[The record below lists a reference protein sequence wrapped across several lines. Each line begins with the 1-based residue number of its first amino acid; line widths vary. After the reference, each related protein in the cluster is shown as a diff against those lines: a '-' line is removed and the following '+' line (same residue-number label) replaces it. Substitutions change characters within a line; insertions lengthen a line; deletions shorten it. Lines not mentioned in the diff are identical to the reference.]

1 MNPSKEEKD
10 GKDDFAKGI
19 AYFWR
24 STNLEP
30 RIRSVALS
38 TGISKVALG
47 NSHTLL
53 LTFDSQLLSVGDNS
67 FGQLGLGDLK
77 PRREPAVIHYFRE
90 KRVLEI
96 SCGGQHSGVVCASNE
111 IFFWGDSSSGQ
122 CGIGDIKL
130 VNQPTRVQ
138 FERFNTRDTR
148 ETNPSTQQ
156 DKDKKTSEPVIIQI
170 ACGDSHSLAVST
182 DGEVWSWGTGCQL
195 GHGVEIDQV
204 TVPTQIEFLIGK
216 HVTSVACGAYHSLAV
231 IQGDLSYPTFML
243 SKGDEDLTSLTGKP
257 PKREKL
263 RKKQRKLSKRSSPK
277 HLITGKHESHRTLK
291 VDMITCSSNIAKPSV
306 TRTYL
311 SYEPVVTEKRAG
323 STSGVVAN
331 TCTVLN
337 LGQDQSK
344 EKLLNNEQSKL
355 KPLSSCGVHAGAVV
369 SGQDEGEVASHL
381 SIERSTNSN
390 DASLIVCE
398 STLQEARIDKS
409 VNIDS
414 EKTESFQ
421 TQSSTS
427 IETTES
433 NENSFSSNSP
443 DEYLSDVSPFSP
455 TSATSV
461 TYFASTDSDSEDSLS
476 KVCQDRKPKETVGA
490 VVSKNSSGF
499 YSAVGS
505 RLIRPDVNLSKLTSA
520 VVGSVTGMFTT
531 SLLGQISHCDPPR
544 AVMINTPCKQCGL
557 LGLCLCDAAGSKF
570 KLAGANTQVWSW
582 GRGGCG
588 QLGLGDTEDRFYPCC
603 VKELSDV
610 GVIKLAAGTFHSL
623 AQTVCSQVF
632 SWGDNSCG
640 QLGRKKSMALQPK
653 KIRVI
658 MELEVHVV
666 VRLLH

>member
-1 MNPSKEEKD
+1 MNPSKEEED

-38 TGISKVALG
+38 AGISKIALG

-77 PRREPAVIHYFRE
+77 PRREPTVIHYFRE

-96 SCGGQHSGVVCASNE
+96 CCGGQHSGVVCESNE

-130 VNQPTRVQ
+130 VNQPSRVK

-156 DKDKKTSEPVIIQI
+156 DKDKKTNEPVIRQI
-170 ACGDSHSLAVST
+170 ACGDSHSLALSI

-195 GHGVEIDQV
+195 GHGVQIDQV
-204 TVPTQIEFLIGK
+204 TIPTQIAFLIGK

-231 IQGDLSYPTFML
+231 IQGDLSYPTCTSMI
-243 SKGDEDLTSLTGKP
+243 SRGDEHLTSLSAKP

-263 RKKQRKLSKRSSPK
+263 RKKQRKLSKRSPSK
-277 HLITGKHESHRTLK
+277 HLITGKHESHGTIK
-291 VDMITCSSNIAKPSV
+291 VDMVTCSSNIEKPSV

-311 SYEPVVTEKRAG
+311 SYEPVVAEKRAG

-331 TCTVLN
+331 TCTALN
-337 LGQDQSK
+337 LGQDQS
-344 EKLLNNEQSKL
+344 EDKLLNNEQSKL
-355 KPLSSCGVHAGAVV
+355 KPLSSCGMHVGAVV
-369 SGQDEGEVASHL
+369 SGQDESEVASYL
-381 SIERSTNSN
+381 SIVESTNSN
-390 DASLIVCE
+390 DASLTV
-398 STLQEARIDKS
+398 SKSALQEAKIDKS

-421 TQSSTS
+421 TPSVTS

-433 NENSFSSNSP
+433 NENNFYSYSP
-443 DEYLSDVSPFSP
+443 DECLSDISPFSP

-461 TYFASTDSDSEDSLS
+461 TYFASTDSDSEDSFS

-490 VVSKNSSGF
+490 VVSKNSSSF
-499 YSAVGS
+499 YSVVGS

-531 SLLGQISHCDPPR
+531 SVPGQISHCDPPR

-570 KLAGANTQVWSW
+570 KQAGANTQVWSW

-588 QLGLGDTEDRFYPCC
+588 QLGLGDTDDR
-603 VKELSDV
+603 
-610 GVIKLAAGTFHSL
+610 
-623 AQTVCSQVF
+623 
-632 SWGDNSCG
+632 
-640 QLGRKKSMALQPK
+640 
-653 KIRVI
+653 
-658 MELEVHVV
+658 
-666 VRLLH
+666 

>member
-1 MNPSKEEKD
+1 MNQLKEEED

-38 TGISKVALG
+38 AGISKVALG

-77 PRREPAVIHYFRE
+77 PRREPTVVHYFRE

-96 SCGGQHSGVVCASNE
+96 CCGGQHSGVICASNE

-130 VNQPTRVQ
+130 VNQPSRVQ
-138 FERFNTRDTR
+138 FERFKARDTR

-156 DKDKKTSEPVIIQI
+156 DKDKKKNEPVIIQI
-170 ACGDSHSLAVST
+170 ACGDSHSLAVSI

-204 TVPTQIEFLIGK
+204 TIPTQIKFLIGK

-231 IQGDLSYPTFML
+231 IQGDLSTPTFML
-243 SKGDEDLTSLTGKP
+243 SRGDEDLTSLTANP
-257 PKREKL
+257 PKREKS
-263 RKKQRKLSKRSSPK
+263 RKKQRKLSKGSPQK
-277 HLITGKHESHRTLK
+277 HITGKHELHRTLK
-291 VDMITCSSNIAKPSV
+291 VDMVTCSSNIEKPSV

-311 SYEPVVTEKRAG
+311 SYEPVVTEKRAE
-323 STSGVVAN
+323 STSEVVAKA
-331 TCTVLN
+331 CTPLTY
-337 LGQDQSK
+337 GQDQSK
-344 EKLLNNEQSKL
+344 VKLLNNESKF
-355 KPLSSCGVHAGAVV
+355 KPSSSCGIHESAVV
-369 SGQDEGEVASHL
+369 SGHDEGEVASHL
-381 SIERSTNSN
+381 SIVERNNSS
-390 DASLIVCE
+390 DASLTVCK
-398 STLQEARIDKS
+398 SMLQEAKIDKS
-409 VNIDS
+409 VNKNS
-414 EKTESFQ
+414 EKTEYFQ
-421 TQSSTS
+421 TQSVSS
-427 IETTES
+427 IETTEL
-433 NENSFSSNSP
+433 NENNSYSYSP
-443 DEYLSDVSPFSP
+443 DDYFSEVPPLSP

-476 KVCQDRKPKETVGA
+476 KVCQDRKPKEAVGA

-499 YSAVGS
+499 YSAVSS

-520 VVGSVTGMFTT
+520 VVGSVTGMFMT
-531 SLLGQISHCDPPR
+531 SLPGQISHCDTSR
-544 AVMINTPCKQCGL
+544 SVMIRTPCEQCKL

-588 QLGLGDTEDRFYPCC
+588 QLGLGDTEDR
-603 VKELSDV
+603 
-610 GVIKLAAGTFHSL
+610 
-623 AQTVCSQVF
+623 
-632 SWGDNSCG
+632 
-640 QLGRKKSMALQPK
+640 
-653 KIRVI
+653 
-658 MELEVHVV
+658 
-666 VRLLH
+666 

>member
-1 MNPSKEEKD
+1 MNPSKEEED

-38 TGISKVALG
+38 AGISKVAFG

-77 PRREPAVIHYFRE
+77 PRREPTVIHYFRE

-96 SCGGQHSGVVCASNE
+96 CCGGQHSGVVCASNE

-130 VNQPTRVQ
+130 VNQPSRVH
-138 FERFNTRDTR
+138 FERFNNTRDTR

-156 DKDKKTSEPVIIQI
+156 DKDNTTSEPVIRQI
-170 ACGDSHSLAVST
+170 ACGDSHSLALSI

-204 TVPTQIEFLIGK
+204 TIPTQIAFLIGK

-231 IQGDLSYPTFML
+231 IQGDLSYPTSML
-243 SKGDEDLTSLTGKP
+243 SRGDEDLTSLSAKP

-263 RKKQRKLSKRSSPK
+263 RKKQRKLSKRSPSK
-277 HLITGKHESHRTLK
+277 HLITGKHESRRTLK
-291 VDMITCSSNIAKPSV
+291 VGMVTCSSNIEKPSV

-311 SYEPVVTEKRAG
+311 SYEPNVTEKRAG
-323 STSGVVAN
+323 STCGVVAN
-331 TCTVLN
+331 TCTALN

-355 KPLSSCGVHAGAVV
+355 KPLSSCGMYVGAVV

-381 SIERSTNSN
+381 SIVESTNSN
-390 DASLIVCE
+390 DASLTVCK
-398 STLQEARIDKS
+398 SALQEAKIDKS
-409 VNIDS
+409 VNVDS
-414 EKTESFQ
+414 ENTESFQ
-421 TQSSTS
+421 IPSVTS

-433 NENSFSSNSP
+433 NENNFYSYSP
-443 DEYLSDVSPFSP
+443 DEYLSDVISTFSP
-455 TSATSV
+455 TSAISV

-476 KVCQDRKPKETVGA
+476 KVSQDRKPKETVGA
-490 VVSKNSSGF
+490 VVNKNSSGF

-531 SLLGQISHCDPPR
+531 SVPGQISHCDPPR
-544 AVMINTPCKQCGL
+544 AAMTKTPCKQCGL

-588 QLGLGDTEDRFYPCC
+588 QLGLGDTEDR
-603 VKELSDV
+603 
-610 GVIKLAAGTFHSL
+610 
-623 AQTVCSQVF
+623 
-632 SWGDNSCG
+632 
-640 QLGRKKSMALQPK
+640 
-653 KIRVI
+653 
-658 MELEVHVV
+658 
-666 VRLLH
+666 

>member
-1 MNPSKEEKD
+1 MNPSKEEEA

-24 STNLEP
+24 STNLAP

-38 TGISKVALG
+38 AGISKVALG

-77 PRREPAVIHYFRE
+77 PRREPTVIHYFRE

-96 SCGGQHSGVVCASNE
+96 CCGGQHSGVVCASNE

-122 CGIGDIKL
+122 CGIGGIKL
-130 VNQPTRVQ
+130 VNQPSRVQ
-138 FERFNTRDTR
+138 FERFSARDIR

-156 DKDKKTSEPVIIQI
+156 DKDKKENEPVIIQI
-170 ACGDSHSLAVST
+170 ACGDSHSLALSI

-195 GHGVEIDQV
+195 GHGVEIDKV
-204 TVPTQIEFLIGK
+204 MSIPTQIEFLMGK

-231 IQGDLSYPTFML
+231 IQEDLPYPTFML
-243 SKGDEDLTSLTGKP
+243 SRGGEDITSLTVKP

-263 RKKQRKLSKRSSPK
+263 RKKQRKLSKGSPPK
-277 HLITGKHESHRTLK
+277 HLITGKHDLHKTLK
-291 VDMITCSSNIAKPSV
+291 VDMVTCSSKIEKPSV

-311 SYEPVVTEKRAG
+311 SYEPVVTEKRAE

-331 TCTVLN
+331 ICTPLV
-337 LGQDQSK
+337 LGQDESK
-344 EKLLNNEQSKL
+344 EKLLDDEKSKL
-355 KPLSSCGVHAGAVV
+355 KPLSSCGVHVSTVV
-369 SGQDEGEVASHL
+369 SGQHEGEVESHL
-381 SIERSTNSN
+381 SVVESTNSN
-390 DASLIVCE
+390 DASLTVCQ
-398 STLQEARIDKS
+398 STLQDAKVDKS

-414 EKTESFQ
+414 KKTESV
-421 TQSSTS
+421 QSQFVTS

-433 NENSFSSNSP
+433 NENNCYSYSP
-443 DEYLSDVSPFSP
+443 DEYLSEVSLLSP

-476 KVCQDRKPKETVGA
+476 KVCQDRKPKETLGG

-531 SLLGQISHCDPPR
+531 SVPGQISLRDPSR
-544 AVMINTPCKQCGL
+544 AVIIKTPCKQCEL

-588 QLGLGDTEDRFYPCC
+588 QLGLGDTEDR
-603 VKELSDV
+603 
-610 GVIKLAAGTFHSL
+610 
-623 AQTVCSQVF
+623 
-632 SWGDNSCG
+632 
-640 QLGRKKSMALQPK
+640 
-653 KIRVI
+653 
-658 MELEVHVV
+658 
-666 VRLLH
+666 

>member
-1 MNPSKEEKD
+1 MDPLKEEED
-10 GKDDFAKGI
+10 AKDDFAKGI

-38 TGISKVALG
+38 AGISKVALG

-77 PRREPAVIHYFRE
+77 PRREPTVIHYFRE

-96 SCGGQHSGVVCASNE
+96 CCGGQHSGVICSRNE

-130 VNQPTRVQ
+130 VNQPSRVQ

-148 ETNPSTQQ
+148 EINPSTQN
-156 DKDKKTSEPVIIQI
+156 EPVIIQI

-195 GHGVEIDQV
+195 GHGVEIEQV
-204 TVPTQIEFLIGK
+204 TIPTQIQFLIGK

-231 IQGDLSYPTFML
+231 IQEDRSYPTFML
-243 SKGDEDLTSLTGKP
+243 SRCDEDLTSLTANP

-263 RKKQRKLSKRSSPK
+263 RKKQKKLSKRSPQK
-277 HLITGKHESHRTLK
+277 HLITGKHRTLK
-291 VDMITCSSNIAKPSV
+291 VDMVTCSSNIEKPGV

-311 SYEPVVTEKRAG
+311 SYEPVVTEKRAE
-323 STSGVVAN
+323 STSEFVAN
-331 TCTVLN
+331 TGTPLT

-344 EKLLNNEQSKL
+344 GKLLNNEECEF
-355 KPLSSCGVHAGAVV
+355 KPSSSCGIHVSAVV
-369 SGQDEGEVASHL
+369 DKGQVASHL
-381 SIERSTNSN
+381 SIVESANSN
-390 DASLIVCE
+390 DASLTVCKDM
-398 STLQEARIDKS
+398 LQEAKIDKS
-409 VNIDS
+409 GNKNS

-421 TQSSTS
+421 KQSVTS

-433 NENSFSSNSP
+433 NENNSYSYSP
-443 DEYLSDVSPFSP
+443 DEYYSEVSPFSP
-455 TSATSV
+455 ASATSV
-461 TYFASTDSDSEDSLS
+461 TYFTSTDSDSEDSLS
-476 KVCQDRKPKETVGA
+476 KVCQDRKPKEAVSA
-490 VVSKNSSGF
+490 VVGKHSSGF
-499 YSAVGS
+499 YSAVSS

-531 SLLGQISHCDPPR
+531 SLPGQISHCDPSIS
-544 AVMINTPCKQCGL
+544 AMIKTPCKQCKL
-557 LGLCLCDAAGSKF
+557 LGLCLCDATGNKF

-588 QLGLGDTEDRFYPCC
+588 QLGLGDTDDR
-603 VKELSDV
+603 
-610 GVIKLAAGTFHSL
+610 
-623 AQTVCSQVF
+623 
-632 SWGDNSCG
+632 
-640 QLGRKKSMALQPK
+640 
-653 KIRVI
+653 
-658 MELEVHVV
+658 
-666 VRLLH
+666 

>member
-1 MNPSKEEKD
+1 MDPSKEEED
-10 GKDDFAKGI
+10 VKDDFAKGI

-38 TGISKVALG
+38 AGISKVALG

-77 PRREPAVIHYFRE
+77 SRREPTVVHYFRE

-96 SCGGQHSGVVCASNE
+96 CCGGQHSGVICASNE

-130 VNQPTRVQ
+130 VTQPSRVQ
-138 FERFNTRDTR
+138 FERFNARDTR
-148 ETNPSTQQ
+148 EINPSPQQ
-156 DKDKKTSEPVIIQI
+156 DKDEKKNEPVIIQI
-170 ACGDSHSLAVST
+170 ACGDSHSLAVSV

-195 GHGVEIDQV
+195 GHGGEIDQV
-204 TVPTQIEFLIGK
+204 TIPTQIKFLIGK

-231 IQGDLSYPTFML
+231 VQGDLSSPTFML
-243 SKGDEDLTSLTGKP
+243 SKGDEDLTSLTANP

-263 RKKQRKLSKRSSPK
+263 RKKQRKGSKGSSQK

-291 VDMITCSSNIAKPSV
+291 VDIVTCSSNIEKPSV

-311 SYEPVVTEKRAG
+311 SYEPVVTEKRAE
-323 STSGVVAN
+323 SASEVVAN
-331 TCTVLN
+331 ICAPLA
-337 LGQDQSK
+337 LGHDQR
-344 EKLLNNEQSKL
+344 EVKLLNNEKSKY
-355 KPLSSCGVHAGAVV
+355 KPSSSCSIHTSAVV
-369 SGQDEGEVASHL
+369 SGNYEGDVTSHL
-381 SIERSTNSN
+381 SIVESTNSN
-390 DASLIVCE
+390 DASLNVCK
-398 STLQEARIDKS
+398 STLQEANNDKS
-409 VNIDS
+409 VNKNS

-421 TQSSTS
+421 TPSVTS

-433 NENSFSSNSP
+433 NENSSYSYSP
-443 DEYLSDVSPFSP
+443 DEYFSEVPPFSP
-455 TSATSV
+455 ASATSV
-461 TYFASTDSDSEDSLS
+461 TYFTSTDSDSEDSLS
-476 KVCQDRKPKETVGA
+476 KVCQDRKPKEAVSA

-499 YSAVGS
+499 YSAVSS

-531 SLLGQISHCDPPR
+531 SLPGQISHTDPSR
-544 AVMINTPCKQCGL
+544 SVMIKTPCKQCKL

-588 QLGLGDTEDRFYPCC
+588 QLGLGDTEDR
-603 VKELSDV
+603 
-610 GVIKLAAGTFHSL
+610 
-623 AQTVCSQVF
+623 
-632 SWGDNSCG
+632 
-640 QLGRKKSMALQPK
+640 
-653 KIRVI
+653 
-658 MELEVHVV
+658 
-666 VRLLH
+666 